1 MGDGRILAIDI
12 GRGTQDVLVYDPAQ
26 PIENS
31 TKLVLPSP
39 TVVVGRAIRG
49 AATAGRPV
57 HLEGPCMGGGGSV
70 AAVREALAAGLRVTA
85 TPSAALTIHD
95 NPERVRA
102 LGVVITEEAPDGA
115 AVVRTADYM
124 ESELR
129 TALSLFGVEY
139 PGQVAIAVQDHGF
152 SPHISNRVHR
162 FSVFTSLLEAGDW
175 DLFALAPD
183 PPHPSMSRM
192 QAVLAAAPGA
202 LVTDTGPAAAIG
214 ALLDPWVADRFED
227 GITLVNAG
235 NGHTLCFTLRG
246 SQVCGIFEHHT
257 AALDTERLTGYIR
270 KLQDGTLTNAEIF
283 DDGGH
288 GAAVREAVGRTP
300 VAVTGP
306 NRQRLLPGAW
316 QAAPFGDMMLTGC
329 FGLIE
334 IWKRTNA
341 GLV

>member
-1 MGDGRILAIDI
+1 MGDDRILAVDV

-31 TKLVLPSP
+31 IKLVLPSP
-39 TVVVGRAIRG
+39 TIVVGRAIRQ
-49 AATAGRPV
+49 ATALGRPV
-57 HLEGPCMGGGGSV
+57 HLAGPCMGGGESV
-70 AAVREALAAGLRVTA
+70 AAVGEALAAGLQVTA

-95 NPERVRA
+95 DPGRVRA
-102 LGVVITEEAPDGA
+102 LGVVVTEDAPEGA
-115 AVVRTADYM
+115 TVVKTADYM
-124 ESELR
+124 ERELR
-129 TALSLFGVEY
+129 AALSLFGVDY

-152 SPHISNRVHR
+152 SPRLSNRAHR
-162 FSVFTSLLEAGDW
+162 FAVFASLLEAGDR

-192 QAVLAAAPGA
+192 RAVLEAAPGA
-202 LVTDTGPAAAIG
+202 LVADTGPAAALG
-214 ALLDPWVADRFED
+214 ALLDPRVADRAEH

-246 SQVCGIFEHHT
+246 ERVCGIFEHHT
-257 AALDTERLTGYIR
+257 ASLDTQKLTGYIR
-270 KLQDGTLTNAEIF
+270 KLQRGTLTNAEIF

-288 GAAVREAVGRTP
+288 GAAVREAVGETP
-300 VAVTGP
+300 VAITGP

-316 QAAPFGDMMLTGC
+316 QAAPYGDMMLTGC

-334 IWKRTNA
+334 IWKRRKA
-341 GLV
+341 GFV